1 MLEPSSTDILDAAF
15 ASRDTAVQL
24 QILRIIHSFLAS
36 QDRSPATVQGIN
48 GRSKQGGEAVQM
60 DELVGNVEGF
70 ADSGYVHSSQLT
82 NYPTR
87 TQFECIGDSAASR
100 AVSPNDTSIELSKL
114 SSRLHLRFN
123 ESVST

>member
-15 ASRDTAVQL
+15 ASRDAAVQL

-36 QDRSPATVQGIN
+36 QDRSPSTVQGIK

-70 ADSGYVHSSQLT
+70 ADSGYVHSSRLT
-82 NYPTR
+82 KYPTR
-87 TQFECIGDSAASR
+87 T
-100 AVSPNDTSIELSKL
+100 
-114 SSRLHLRFN
+114 
-123 ESVST
+123 